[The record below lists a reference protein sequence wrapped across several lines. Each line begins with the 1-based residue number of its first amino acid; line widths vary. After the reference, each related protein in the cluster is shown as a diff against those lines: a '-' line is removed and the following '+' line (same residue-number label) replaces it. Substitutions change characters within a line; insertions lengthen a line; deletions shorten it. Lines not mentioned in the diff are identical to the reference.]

1 MYDEEKVHG
10 YEWTKEGMTEVAEA
24 ASVQMTDIEDLLQK
38 YKQLKDFHNWLKERQ
53 ENQQPMPESRDDLMN
68 IYRIERP
75 AFLFQ
80 KQDQKK

>member
-38 YKQLKDFHNWLKERQ
+38 YK
-53 ENQQPMPESRDDLMN
+53 
-68 IYRIERP
+68 
-75 AFLFQ
+75 
-80 KQDQKK
+80 